1 VTVLVV
7 AAVGIIAGVVN
18 DDGADEYMVGAV
30 GPRAEIVAAG
40 ANDLGRP
47 PEVTIEVEDQPDAG
61 ALARRSATSVLT
73 PHSSATRSSA

>member
-1 VTVLVV
+1 MARTK
-7 AAVGIIAGVVN
+7 
-18 DDGADEYMVGAV
+18 YMVGAV

-47 PEVTIEVEDQPDAG
+47 LEVTIEVEDQPDAG
-61 ALARRSATSVLT
+61 AARAAVRDELST